1 MILPSFWMQ
10 LGDQQS
16 EPQQYLIIDK
26 RKRKSDS
33 HPWKILLHSS
43 RLSFV
48 IIFDKFRCRMSRH
61 MVARSPFLCFLQ
73 HKHVPNQHNPFMV
86 S

>member
-1 MILPSFWMQ
+1 MSKAMILPSFWMQ

-33 HPWKILLHSS
+33 HPWKILLFDS
-43 RLSFV
+43 
-48 IIFDKFRCRMSRH
+48 IILRDHF
-61 MVARSPFLCFLQ
+61 
-73 HKHVPNQHNPFMV
+73 
-86 S
+86 

>member
-1 MILPSFWMQ
+1 MEKIIVPLFWMQ

-33 HPWKILLHSS
+33 HPWKILLFES
-43 RLSFV
+43 
-48 IIFDKFRCRMSRH
+48 IILRDHF
-61 MVARSPFLCFLQ
+61 
-73 HKHVPNQHNPFMV
+73 
-86 S
+86 